1 MFEKVPK
8 KPLQK
13 LLKLSDN
20 KPVEFYGEVYRS
32 EFSERKGKGS
42 MPVFLK
48 KPRKAISF
56 PEDHGVDNDGC
67 ESVSYDAG
75 KPLLRGI
82 KKVLKKNFDVDVV
95 DTYGSECKCTVN
107 IHPLPNDKVGIK
119 LTTNQNYTKHEGG
132 SSFDNNYP
140 IPARFWNILPSGF
153 EAEVGSYS
161 GNNDDGQYDT
171 QDVGAEVE
179 EAFMVGISEVMPN
192 LKLKDKKASFK
203 LFADWLSRLEDRF
216 LEREAHPNFNNEGSR
231 GTVWAEFNNRQV
243 RLSTTVRDGEFVNG
257 EDEVYEEII

>member
-20 KPVEFYGEVYRS
+20 KPVEFYGEVYRT
-32 EFSERKGKGS
+32 EYPEDFGKANNYTK
-42 MPVFLK
+42 LK

-56 PEDHGVDNDGC
+56 PEDHGVDENGG
-67 ESVSYDAG
+67 SVVSYEDG

-95 DTYGSECKCTVN
+95 NTYGSECKCTVN
-107 IHPLPNDKVGIK
+107 IHPLSNDKVGIK

-132 SSFDNNYP
+132 FSFENNYP
-140 IPARFWNILPSGF
+140 IPARFWNIIPSGF
-153 EAEVGSYS
+153 EAKVGSYS

-171 QDVGAEVE
+171 QDVGDKVKD
-179 EAFMVGISEVMPN
+179 AFMVGISEVMPN
-192 LKLKDKKASFK
+192 LKLKDKKANLK
-203 LFADWLSRLEDRF
+203 LFTDWLSRLEDRF
-216 LEREAHPNFNNEGSR
+216 LERTAHPNFNNEGSR
-231 GTVWAEFNNRQV
+231 GEVWAEFNNRQA
-243 RLSTTVRDGEFVNG
+243 RLSTIVRNGEFVNG

>member
-32 EFSERKGKGS
+32 EYPEDFGKADNYTK
-42 MPVFLK
+42 LK

-56 PEDHGVDNDGC
+56 PEDHGVDEN
-67 ESVSYDAG
+67 ERMSVSYEDG

-95 DTYGSECKCTVN
+95 NTYGSECKCTVN
-107 IHPLPNDKVGIK
+107 IHPLSNDKVGIK

-132 SSFDNNYP
+132 FSFENNYP
-140 IPARFWNILPSGF
+140 IPARFWNIIPSGF
-153 EAEVGSYS
+153 EAKVGSYS

-171 QDVGAEVE
+171 QDVGYEVE

-192 LKLKDKKASFK
+192 LKLKEKEASFK

-216 LEREAHPNFNNEGSR
+216 LEREAHPNFNNEGAR
-231 GTVWAEFNNRQV
+231 GEVWAEFNNRQV
-243 RLSTTVRDGEFVNG
+243 DLSTTVRDGEFVNG

>member
-32 EFSERKGKGS
+32 DYPEDFGKTNNYKK
-42 MPVFLK
+42 LE

-140 IPARFWNILPSGF
+140 IPARFWNIIPSGF
-153 EAEVGSYS
+153 EAKVGSYS
-161 GNNDDGQYDT
+161 GMNDDGQYDT
-171 QDVGAEVE
+171 QDVGAEVK

-192 LKLKDKKASFK
+192 LKLKDKKANLK
-203 LFADWLSRLEDRF
+203 LFTDWLSRLEDRF

-231 GTVWAEFNNRQV
+231 GEVWAEFNNRQV
-243 RLSTTVRDGEFVNG
+243 GLSTIVRNGEFVNG

>member
-20 KPVEFYGEVYRS
+20 EPVEFYGEVYRS
-32 EFSERKGKGS
+32 EYSERKGKK
-42 MPVFLK
+42 MPVLLK
-48 KPRKAISF
+48 KLRKAISF
-56 PEDHGVDNDGC
+56 PEDHGEDNDGNML
-67 ESVSYDAG
+67 VSYENG

-95 DTYGSECKCTVN
+95 DTFGSECKCRV
-107 IHPLPNDKVGIK
+107 IISSLPNDKVGIK
-119 LTTNQNYTKHEGG
+119 LKTNQNYTKHEGG
-132 SSFDNNYP
+132 TTFVNNYS

-153 EAEVGSYS
+153 EAKVGSYS

-171 QDVGAEVE
+171 QDVGYEVE

-203 LFADWLSRLEDRF
+203 LFEDWLSRTEDRF
-216 LEREAHPNFNNEGSR
+216 LERTAQPNFNNEGSR
-231 GTVWAEFNNRQV
+231 GEVWAEFNNRQV
-243 RLSTTVRDGEFVNG
+243 ELSTTVRDGEFIEG